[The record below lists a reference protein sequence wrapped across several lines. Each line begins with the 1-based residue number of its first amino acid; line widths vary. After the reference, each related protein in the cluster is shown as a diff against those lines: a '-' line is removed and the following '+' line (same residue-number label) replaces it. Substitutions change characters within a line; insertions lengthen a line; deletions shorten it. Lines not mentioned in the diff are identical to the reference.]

1 MELPKEESKWMTVT
15 RDELVL
21 RRRAYWLSLQRDHEE
36 ILDQKTATVRIP
48 ERNFLDVNAR
58 RDLRER
64 SRVGAI

>member
-36 ILDQKTATVRIP
+36 ILDQKTVTVRIP